1 MWDFIHS
8 ITNPEQILH
17 IGGLALVLIIL
28 FAENGIIIGFF
39 LPGDSLLFFTGLIT
53 STQPQLLD
61 TPIVNL
67 LLYMSIASLCGCLF
81 GYYFGWRL
89 GPAIFNRKDSFFFK
103 KKYVDVTRTFYE
115 RHGGKTLILGK
126 FLPYIRTFAP
136 ILAGVIH
143 VPFKSFLGFNVVG
156 AIAWVC
162 SLTLIETLSYFTV
175 YGDMSISLPR
185 LFILIPL
192 AVRSFEKMNPQG
204 ISPQAAS
211 PLPPSPSRA

>member
-1 MWDFIHS
+1 MWDFIQS

-61 TPIVNL
+61 TPIYNL
-67 LLYMSIASLCGCLF
+67 LLFMSIASLAGCLF

-103 KKYVDVTRTFYE
+103 KKYVEATRTFYE

-136 ILAGVIH
+136 ILAGVIR
-143 VPFKSFLGFNVVG
+143 VPFKSFLGYNVVG

-162 SLTLIETLSYFTV
+162 SLTLLGFFLGEKFPGIKDYLEYIILGFIVLTNGFVVRAYLKERRKSKAKETEV
-175 YGDMSISLPR
+175 ID
-185 LFILIPL
+185 
-192 AVRSFEKMNPQG
+192 
-204 ISPQAAS
+204 
-211 PLPPSPSRA
+211 

>member
-1 MWDFIHS
+1 MWDFIQS

-17 IGGLALVLIIL
+17 FGGLALVLIIL

-61 TPIVNL
+61 TPIYSL
-67 LLYMSIASLCGCLF
+67 LLYMSIASLAGCLF

-89 GPAIFNRKDSFFFK
+89 GPAIFNRKDTFFFK
-103 KKYVDVTRTFYE
+103 KKYVDATRTFYE

-136 ILAGVIH
+136 ILAGVIR
-143 VPFKSFLGFNVVG
+143 VPFKSFLSYNVVG
-156 AIAWVC
+156 AFAWVS
-162 SLTLIETLSYFTV
+162 SLTLLGFFLGEKFPGIKDYLEYVIF
-175 YGDMSISLPR
+175 G
-185 LFILIPL
+185 FILL
-192 AVRSFEKMNPQG
+192 TNAFVVRAYLKERKKTKAKESEA
-204 ISPQAAS
+204 ID
-211 PLPPSPSRA
+211 

>member
-8 ITNPEQILH
+8 ITSPEQILH

-53 STQPQLLD
+53 STQPQLID
-61 TPIVNL
+61 TSIFNL
-67 LLYMSIASLCGCLF
+67 LLYMSIASLAGCLF

-136 ILAGVIH
+136 ILAGVIR
-143 VPFKSFLGFNVVG
+143 VPFKSFLSYNVIG

-162 SLTLIETLSYFTV
+162 SLTLLGYFLGEEFPGIKD
-175 YGDMSISLPR
+175 YLEYIILG
-185 LFILIPL
+185 FILVTNGFVIL
-192 AVRSFEKMNPQG
+192 TYLKERRKSKAKESEA
-204 ISPQAAS
+204 ID
-211 PLPPSPSRA
+211 

>member
-1 MWDFIHS
+1 MWDFIQS

-61 TPIVNL
+61 TSIFNL
-67 LLYMSIASLCGCLF
+67 LLYMSLASLAGCLF

-103 KKYVDVTRTFYE
+103 KKYVDATRTFYE

-136 ILAGVIH
+136 ILAGVIR
-143 VPFKSFLGFNVVG
+143 VPFKSFLSYNVIG
-156 AIAWVC
+156 AVAWVC
-162 SLTLIETLSYFTV
+162 SLTLLGYFLGEEFPGIKDDLE
-175 YGDMSISLPR
+175 YIILG
-185 LFILIPL
+185 FILVTNGFVIL
-192 AVRSFEKMNPQG
+192 AYLKERRKSKAKESEA
-204 ISPQAAS
+204 ID
-211 PLPPSPSRA
+211 

>member
-1 MWDFIHS
+1 MWDFIQS

-17 IGGLALVLIIL
+17 FGGLALVLIIL

-61 TPIVNL
+61 TPIYSL
-67 LLYMSIASLCGCLF
+67 LLYMSIASLAGCLF

-89 GPAIFNRKDSFFFK
+89 GPAIFNRKDTFFFK
-103 KKYVDVTRTFYE
+103 KKYVDATRTFYE

-136 ILAGVIH
+136 ILAGVIR
-143 VPFKSFLGFNVVG
+143 VPFKSFLGYNVVG
-156 AIAWVC
+156 ALAWVC
-162 SLTLIETLSYFTV
+162 SLTLLGFFLGEKFPGIKDYLEYVIF
-175 YGDMSISLPR
+175 G
-185 LFILIPL
+185 FILL
-192 AVRSFEKMNPQG
+192 TNAFVVRAYLKERKKTKAKESEA
-204 ISPQAAS
+204 ID
-211 PLPPSPSRA
+211 

>member
-1 MWDFIHS
+1 MWDFIQS

-28 FAENGIIIGFF
+28 FAENGIISGFF

-67 LLYMSIASLCGCLF
+67 LLYMSIASLCGCMF

-126 FLPYIRTFAP
+126 FLPYIRNFAP
-136 ILAGVIH
+136 ILAVVIH

-162 SLTLIETLSYFTV
+162 SLTLLGFFLGEKFPGIKDYLEYIIL
-175 YGDMSISLPR
+175 G
-185 LFILIPL
+185 FILLTNGYVVL
-192 AVRSFEKMNPQG
+192 AYLKERRKSKSKESEVMD
-204 ISPQAAS
+204 
-211 PLPPSPSRA
+211 

>member
-8 ITNPEQILH
+8 ITSPEQILH

-61 TPIVNL
+61 TSIYSL
-67 LLYMSIASLCGCLF
+67 LLYMSVASLAGCLF
-81 GYYFGWRL
+81 GYYFGWKV
-89 GPAIFNRKDSFFFK
+89 GPAIFNRPDSFFFK
-103 KKYVDVTRTFYE
+103 KKYVDATRTFYE

-136 ILAGVIH
+136 ILAGVIR
-143 VPFKSFLGFNVVG
+143 VPFKSFVGYNVIG
-156 AIAWVC
+156 AIAWVV
-162 SLTLIETLSYFTV
+162 SLTLMGYFLGEKFPGIKD
-175 YGDMSISLPR
+175 YLEYIILG
-185 LFILIPL
+185 FIVVTNGFVI
-192 AVRSFEKMNPQG
+192 
-204 ISPQAAS
+204 
-211 PLPPSPSRA
+211 RAYLKERKKSKAKESEAID